1 MNANA
6 SIIRTLAAGGR
17 CGTKLATVICDL
29 VVKGAPLG
37 ELDEWVPDPSDPKAP
52 PVKRQR
58 MPREW
63 LDRLAKAIE
72 TGAFETLPA
81 DRIVEIIL
89 QGQR

>member
-1 MNANA
+1 MNLLVNF
-6 SIIRTLAAGGR
+6 TLLDDGPLGI
-17 CGTKLATVICDL
+17 KLADIICDL
-29 VVKGAPLG
+29 IVKGAPLG

-52 PVKRQR
+52 PIKRQR

-63 LDRLAKAIE
+63 LDRLDKAIE